1 MAERVKVAHL
11 ITRLD
16 LGGAQQ
22 NTLYCCAHHDRKK
35 FDVVL
40 MTGVGGYLGTEA
52 KKIKNCKTYFIPEL
66 KHAIHPWWDLVALF
80 KLASLLEKEN
90 IQMVHTHSSKAGFLG
105 RWAARLAKVPVII
118 HTVHGW
124 SFFQEQFFLT
134 RFLYQTLER
143 WTAPITDKMIVVS
156 RDNQKEGLSHRIG
169 RKEQYSVIH
178 SGILPEKYLLP
189 TVKAKQA
196 RQKLNPQNRPC
207 VLVLSNF
214 KKQKSPLDVVETAK
228 KLAVK
233 IPSVLFIWAGDGPLL
248 PQVRSL
254 IAKENLSKNFKLLG
268 WREDVAELLAAS
280 DVMFLASIH
289 EGLPRVVLQTMAA
302 GKPVVATAVNG
313 TPEAVKN
320 GVTGYLVKPHDTDE
334 MAEVLAKILS
344 RKSLGEK
351 MGKAGQKSLK
361 GTFLMDQMLLE
372 IEKLYGALA
381 PRKS

>member
-22 NTLYCCAHHDRKK
+22 NTLYCCANHDRKK
-35 FDVVL
+35 YDVVL
-40 MTGVGGYLGTEA
+40 VTGVGGYLDAEA
-52 KKIKNCKTYFIPEL
+52 KKIKNCKIYFLPEL
-66 KHAIHPWWDLVALF
+66 KHAIHPWWDVVALF
-80 KLASLLEKEN
+80 KLASVLEKEK
-90 IQMVHTHSSKAGFLG
+90 IQIIHTHSSKAGFLG
-105 RWAARLAKVPVII
+105 RWAARLAKVPTII

-134 RFLYQTLER
+134 RFLYQMLER
-143 WTAPITDKMIVVS
+143 WTAPITDKIIVVS
-156 RDNQKEGLSHRIG
+156 RDNQKEGLSHHIG

-178 SGILPEKYLLP
+178 SGILPKKYVLLP
-189 TVKAKQA
+189 AKAKQA
-196 RQKLNPQNRPC
+196 RHKLNPKNRPC

-214 KKQKSPLDVVETAK
+214 KKQKSPLDVVAAAK
-228 KLAVK
+228 LVAVK
-233 IPSVLFIWAGDGPLL
+233 MPSVLFIWAGDGPLL
-248 PQVRSL
+248 SEVKEL
-254 IAKENLSKNFKLLG
+254 IAKEKLSKNFKLLG
-268 WREDVAELLAAS
+268 WREDIAELLAAS

-289 EGLPRVVLQTMAA
+289 EGLPRVALQTMAA

-320 GVTGYLVKPHDTDE
+320 GVTGYLTEPHDTGKMSE
-334 MAEVLAKILS
+334 ALFRILS
-344 RKSLGEK
+344 RKSLGQK

-372 IEKLYGALA
+372 IEKLYGGLA
-381 PRKS
+381 SRKS

>member
-22 NTLYCCAHHDRKK
+22 NTLYCCANHDRKK
-35 FDVVL
+35 YDVVL
-40 MTGVGGYLGTEA
+40 VTGVGGYLDAEA
-52 KKIKNCKTYFIPEL
+52 KKIKNCKTYFMPEL
-66 KHAIHPWWDLVALF
+66 KHAIHPWWDMVALF
-80 KLASLLEKEN
+80 KLASFLKKEK
-90 IQMVHTHSSKAGFLG
+90 IRIIHTHSSKAGFLG
-105 RWAARLAKVPVII
+105 RWAARLAEVPVII

-124 SFFQEQFFLT
+124 SFFKEQFFLT

-143 WTAPITDKMIVVS
+143 WTAPITDKLIVVS
-156 RDNQKEGLSHRIG
+156 QDNQNEGLSHRIG

-178 SGILPEKYLLP
+178 SGILPKKYLLAAL
-189 TVKAKQA
+189 KAKQA

-228 KLAVK
+228 RLAAK

-248 PQVRSL
+248 SEVKDF
-254 IAKENLSKNFKLLG
+254 IAKENLSENFKLLG
-268 WREDVAELLAAS
+268 WREDIAELLAAS

-320 GVTGYLVKPHDTDE
+320 GVTGYLVQPHATGE
-334 MAEVLAKILS
+334 MAETLAKILS
-344 RKSLGEK
+344 RKSLGQK
-351 MGKAGQKSLK
+351 MGKAGQKSLR
-361 GTFLMDQMLLE
+361 GTFLMDRMLLE
-372 IEKLYGALA
+372 IEKLYGALM
-381 PRKS
+381 PGKS